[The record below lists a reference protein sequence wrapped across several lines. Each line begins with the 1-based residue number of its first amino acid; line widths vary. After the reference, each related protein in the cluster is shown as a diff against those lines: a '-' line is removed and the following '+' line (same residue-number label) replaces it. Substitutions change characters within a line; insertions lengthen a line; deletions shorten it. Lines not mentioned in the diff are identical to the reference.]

1 MEEKMNHK
9 EENYELCQDYLKL
22 IEPYIPSIKNIHE
35 WEDIQNFDATGHRT
49 NSNTGLISSYYL
61 LEQKKFFKRK
71 FGINNDLDNHIM
83 YFVCVD
89 MIKSVNMSDIFK
101 DVDKIVCNLLCASES
116 QQNAAL
122 KLRSL
127 CLDIQQKNILY
138 FFFKRLKTVA
148 FEILMEV
155 GSNIKKLEPD
165 SHKSYELVKT
175 IATGK
180 EKTIRKK
187 HIIKTIIQKLM

>member
-1 MEEKMNHK
+1 MFYK

-22 IEPYIPSIKNIHE
+22 IEPYIPSIKNIEE
-35 WEDIQNFDATGHRT
+35 WEDIKNFDPTNYDATLYK
-49 NSNTGLISSYYL
+49 GLLSSYL
-61 LEQKKFFKRK
+61 NVEQQKFFKRK
-71 FGINNDLDNHIM
+71 FGHNNDLDNHIM

-89 MIKSVNMSDIFK
+89 MIKSVNMADIFK
-101 DVDKIVCNLLCASES
+101 DLNKIVSNILCASES
-116 QQNAAL
+116 YQNAAI

-127 CLDIQQKNILY
+127 SLDIQQKNILY

-155 GSNIKKLEPD
+155 GSNIKNIEPE
-165 SHKSYELVKT
+165 SHKSYELIKT

-180 EKTIRKK
+180 ETTTRKK